1 MNTSGINTHTTAG
14 SSTMTHAEALQALS
28 KLEEDNVTSANSV
41 FIMHPTNYSTIAATA
56 VDSGSGRFVI
66 ENGVRYLAD
75 VSFNPLWQRLERLF
89 WAITVIVALVSFGCT
104 DIVVDNMTEAP
115 SAKVFITQH
124 QMADVEIRHA
134 VGFFAITLTA

>member
-1 MNTSGINTHTTAG
+1 MNTSGINTLTTAG
-14 SSTMTHAEALQALS
+14 SSTSTHAEALQALS

-56 VDSGSGRFVI
+56 VNSGSGRFVI

-89 WAITVIVALVSFGCT
+89 WAITVIVALVCLVARILS
-104 DIVVDNMTEAP
+104 
-115 SAKVFITQH
+115 
-124 QMADVEIRHA
+124 
-134 VGFFAITLTA
+134 

>member
-1 MNTSGINTHTTAG
+1 
-14 SSTMTHAEALQALS
+14 MTHAEALQALS

-66 ENGVRYLAD
+66 ENGQILGRRVIQSTLAT
-75 VSFNPLWQRLERLF
+75 
-89 WAITVIVALVSFGCT
+89 AGTVVLSDYGHFSIGMFGCT
-104 DIVVDNMTEAP
+104 YIIVDNMTEAP

-124 QMADVEIRHA
+124 QMADVAIRHA
-134 VGFFAITLTA
+134 VAFCAITLTA